1 MENEIPLTKGAGESY
16 RQTQRGLR
24 VMKWWERQETLQTLR
39 EEHSFSSDEY
49 ETLVQ
54 NINEELEQASS
65 DILRA
70 WDKEAHKARKAGY
83 HGF

>member
-1 MENEIPLTKGAGESY
+1 M
-16 RQTQRGLR
+16 R
-24 VMKWWERQETLQTLR
+24 WWEKQASLQTFR

-54 NINEELEQASS
+54 NINEDLEQASS

-70 WDKEAHKARKAGY
+70 WEKEARKARNAGCN
-83 HGF
+83 GF

>member
-1 MENEIPLTKGAGESY
+1 
-16 RQTQRGLR
+16 
-24 VMKWWERQETLQTLR
+24 MKWWEKQETLQTLR

-54 NINEELEQASS
+54 NINEDLEQASS

-70 WDKEAHKARKAGY
+70 WDKEARKARKAGY
-83 HGF
+83 CGF

>member
-1 MENEIPLTKGAGESY
+1 M
-16 RQTQRGLR
+16 RR
-24 VMKWWERQETLQTLR
+24 WERKVSLQTLR

-65 DILRA
+65 DVLRA
-70 WDKEAHKARKAGY
+70 WEKEALKAQKAGY
-83 HGF
+83 CRF

>member
-1 MENEIPLTKGAGESY
+1 M
-16 RQTQRGLR
+16 R
-24 VMKWWERQETLQTLR
+24 WWENQASLQTFR

-54 NINEELEQASS
+54 NINEDLEQASS

-83 HGF
+83 CGF

>member
-1 MENEIPLTKGAGESY
+1 M
-16 RQTQRGLR
+16 RR
-24 VMKWWERQETLQTLR
+24 WERQVSLQTLR

-70 WDKEAHKARKAGY
+70 WEKEARKTRKAGY
-83 HGF
+83 CGF

>member
-1 MENEIPLTKGAGESY
+1 
-16 RQTQRGLR
+16 
-24 VMKWWERQETLQTLR
+24 MKWWEKQETLQTLR

-70 WDKEAHKARKAGY
+70 WDKEARKARKAGY
-83 HGF
+83 CGF

>member
-1 MENEIPLTKGAGESY
+1 MRWREK
-16 RQTQRGLR
+16 
-24 VMKWWERQETLQTLR
+24 QETLQSLR

-65 DILRA
+65 DILRT
-70 WDKEAHKARKAGY
+70 WEKEARKAWNTGCY
-83 HGF
+83 GL

>member
-1 MENEIPLTKGAGESY
+1 
-16 RQTQRGLR
+16 
-24 VMKWWERQETLQTLR
+24 MKWWEKQASLQTYR

-49 ETLVQ
+49 ETLVR
-54 NINEELEQASS
+54 NINEDLEQASS

-70 WDKEAHKARKAGY
+70 WEKEARKARKAGY

>member
-1 MENEIPLTKGAGESY
+1 M
-16 RQTQRGLR
+16 RR
-24 VMKWWERQETLQTLR
+24 WERQVNLQTLR

-70 WDKEAHKARKAGY
+70 WEKEAHKARKTGY
-83 HGF
+83 CGF

>member
-1 MENEIPLTKGAGESY
+1 MRWREK
-16 RQTQRGLR
+16 
-24 VMKWWERQETLQTLR
+24 QETLQSLR

-70 WDKEAHKARKAGY
+70 WEKEARKARKTGY
-83 HGF
+83 YGF

>member
-1 MENEIPLTKGAGESY
+1 
-16 RQTQRGLR
+16 
-24 VMKWWERQETLQTLR
+24 MKWWEKQASLQTFR
-39 EEHSFSSDEY
+39 EEHSFSSEEY

-70 WDKEAHKARKAGY
+70 WEKEAHKACKAGC

>member
-1 MENEIPLTKGAGESY
+1 M
-16 RQTQRGLR
+16 R
-24 VMKWWERQETLQTLR
+24 WWEKQASLQTFR
-39 EEHSFSSDEY
+39 EDHSFSSDEY

-70 WDKEAHKARKAGY
+70 WDKEARKARKAGY
-83 HGF
+83 CGF

>member
-1 MENEIPLTKGAGESY
+1 M
-16 RQTQRGLR
+16 R
-24 VMKWWERQETLQTLR
+24 WWEKQASLQTFR

-70 WDKEAHKARKAGY
+70 WEKEARKARKVGCN
-83 HGF
+83 GF

>member
-1 MENEIPLTKGAGESY
+1 
-16 RQTQRGLR
+16 
-24 VMKWWERQETLQTLR
+24 MKWWEKQETLQTLR

-54 NINEELEQASS
+54 NINEDLEQASS

-70 WDKEAHKARKAGY
+70 WEKEARKARNAGCN
-83 HGF
+83 GF

>member
-1 MENEIPLTKGAGESY
+1 M
-16 RQTQRGLR
+16 R
-24 VMKWWERQETLQTLR
+24 WWEKQETLQTLR

-70 WDKEAHKARKAGY
+70 WDKEARKARNAGCN
-83 HGF
+83 GF

>member
-1 MENEIPLTKGAGESY
+1 MRWREK
-16 RQTQRGLR
+16 
-24 VMKWWERQETLQTLR
+24 QETLQSLR

-70 WDKEAHKARKAGY
+70 WEKKARKARNTGCY
-83 HGF
+83 GF

>member
-1 MENEIPLTKGAGESY
+1 
-16 RQTQRGLR
+16 
-24 VMKWWERQETLQTLR
+24 MKWWEKQETLQTLR

-54 NINEELEQASS
+54 NINEDLEQASS

-70 WDKEAHKARKAGY
+70 WEKEARKARKAGY
-83 HGF
+83 CGF

>member
-1 MENEIPLTKGAGESY
+1 
-16 RQTQRGLR
+16 
-24 VMKWWERQETLQTLR
+24 VKWWEKQETLQTLR

-70 WDKEAHKARKAGY
+70 WEKEARKARKAGY

>member
-1 MENEIPLTKGAGESY
+1 M
-16 RQTQRGLR
+16 R
-24 VMKWWERQETLQTLR
+24 WWEKQASLQTFR

-70 WDKEAHKARKAGY
+70 WEKEARKARKAGY
-83 HGF
+83 CGF

>member
-1 MENEIPLTKGAGESY
+1 
-16 RQTQRGLR
+16 
-24 VMKWWERQETLQTLR
+24 MKWWEKQETLQTLR

-70 WDKEAHKARKAGY
+70 WEREAHKARMAGY
-83 HGF
+83 HEF

>member
-1 MENEIPLTKGAGESY
+1 MRWREK
-16 RQTQRGLR
+16 
-24 VMKWWERQETLQTLR
+24 QETLQSLR

-70 WDKEAHKARKAGY
+70 WEKEARKARNTGCY
-83 HGF
+83 GF

>member
-1 MENEIPLTKGAGESY
+1 M
-16 RQTQRGLR
+16 R
-24 VMKWWERQETLQTLR
+24 WWEKQASLQTFR

-54 NINEELEQASS
+54 NINEDLEQASS

-83 HGF
+83 CGF

>member
-1 MENEIPLTKGAGESY
+1 M
-16 RQTQRGLR
+16 R
-24 VMKWWERQETLQTLR
+24 WWEKQASLQTLR

-70 WDKEAHKARKAGY
+70 WEREARKAHRATY
-83 HGF
+83 HRF